1 MNDTLRNAGREL
13 VEVSRGPDVRP
24 PYGIMDELFPFVFEA
39 SGRMSIRA
47 ICRWL
52 ESKGVSVSP
61 MTVSRA
67 LRKPD
72 VYWQKHAGRVE
83 PWALLVA
90 HAQDVDPAQ
99 LLFDRN
105 CWEFVKDRPPT
116 MRKHAGMGETIDTYN
131 DAKAGLAECWFV
143 LSDAT
148 MAECRPHFSICDDE
162 GKETKHEDGK

>member
-13 VEVSRGPDVRP
+13 VEASRGPDVRP

-39 SGRMSIRA
+39 SERMSIRA

-90 HAQDVDPAQ
+90 RGQDVDPAQ

-105 CWEFVKDRPPT
+105 CWEAIRQKHPKL
-116 MRKHAGMGETIDTYN
+116 RKHAAMGDTIDAYR
-131 DAKAGLAECWFV
+131 DAVKGLAESWFV

-148 MAECRPHFSICDDE
+148 MAECRPHFSICEEE
-162 GKETKHEDGK
+162 GKGTKHEDGK